1 MDVYWRAH
9 VGASV
14 YIPLQRLL
22 VRSPARKQLWLT
34 LLLSPTPPDEYK
46 HLHQPITIP
55 CDPQP
60 LSLSLRLKVIPASAH
75 QVTTACTCSITR
87 HNLIVLI
94 NENVD
99 QGTSWELDLHPSGIL
114 ARDRDACASKEILLR
129 YVHGCV
135 YSCIS
140 TQVCVCACVCCVCV
154 VYVS

>member
-1 MDVYWRAH
+1 MNT
-9 VGASV
+9 STS
-14 YIPLQRLL
+14 ISPLPYP
-22 VRSPARKQLWLT
+22 VT
-34 LLLSPTPPDEYK
+34 L
-46 HLHQPITIP
+46 
-55 CDPQP
+55 QP

-140 TQVCVCACVCCVCV
+140 TSVCVHVCVVCVCCICVLIRILCLLLHC
-154 VYVS
+154 